1 MLDNS
6 DLTVYKNADGITS
19 ALGYPINSFLLQG
32 NKPSLF
38 GGSASFGNGLSN
50 ASLSNASFAEPNK
63 KDLAVPVGLVCVTE
77 TICRNADENVSE
89 ADVVPDGL
97 YEKLMALAETKPS
110 KKMTRRTKPMK
121 NKKTH
126 KRK

>member
-6 DLTVYKNADGITS
+6 DLTVYKNADGVTS
-19 ALGYPINSFLLQG
+19 ALGHPINSFLLQH

-38 GGSASFGNGLSN
+38 GGSASFGNTSG
-50 ASLSNASFAEPNK
+50 EPDK

-77 TICRNADENVSE
+77 TVCRNADENVSE
-89 ADVVPDGL
+89 ADVVPDVVPDGL